1 MKKNEF
7 TSIKGLN
14 IKDLKEKVKNLKKET
29 ADLTMD
35 KNMKKL
41 KDLKMISKKRKETAQ
56 LLTLIKQKETLK
68 QLEVKQ

>member
-1 MKKNEF
+1 
-7 TSIKGLN
+7 
-14 IKDLKEKVKNLKKET
+14 
-29 ADLTMD
+29 
-35 KNMKKL
+35 MKKL